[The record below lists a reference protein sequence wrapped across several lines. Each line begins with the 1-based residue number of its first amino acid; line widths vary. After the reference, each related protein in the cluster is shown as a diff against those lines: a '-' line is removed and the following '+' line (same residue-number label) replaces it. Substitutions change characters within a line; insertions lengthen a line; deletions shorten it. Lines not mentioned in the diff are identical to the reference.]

1 MCKFTVSF
9 FFNTIHLRAGMVG
22 SRILISAIRAITRRR
37 CANATTVW
45 SAAVTRIK
53 GVLATVSRSLS
64 VLVALVVATSAARAD
79 EAALF
84 ARRQYQPVVVPS
96 AARQQEQVS
105 DDARDHKASTEASR
119 DEIADD
125 ELPAPRRP
133 APHVLDFG
141 IGDLPAEPPA
151 DEVAD
156 PPADEP
162 AAELAE
168 PPSDLPSNDEIES
181 ALSPSEFATPSTEDI
196 AAGDRIAPVAPG
208 CSVWYV
214 STRNLPLEGDP
225 AAQAAQ
231 MDFECYAAG
240 EGWVPSTLEAFL
252 ATDDPNTRTTFYV
265 HGNWATEDDAHF
277 TGNRMRELLTDGACS
292 SWRFVIFTWPADRC
306 GKSMV
311 RDARMKAA
319 RAEAQSYYLAW
330 LLDQLN
336 PRVPVTL
343 VGYSYGTRLISS
355 GLHLLGGG
363 AVHHRRLEPRV
374 HPGRCGIRA
383 ILIAAAIDA
392 NCFGVD
398 GRYSA
403 ALFSVD
409 CVLATV
415 NARDPYLCFYSLL
428 YGAGGPPAL
437 GYSGLIEAAKLK
449 SRSQLVSQM
458 DVTRSVRRHHV
469 LNSYVEAPQV
479 LAELRHFAQAD
490 VIETT
495 VPSEVGPEA
504 SAANP
509 PLENDNSRPDLD
521 SPRKRRLR
529 SVGAHFAP
537 RSVAT
542 QR

>member
-22 SRILISAIRAITRRR
+22 SRILISAIRAITRRK

-45 SAAVTRIK
+45 SAAVTRIM
-53 GVLATVSRSLS
+53 GVIATVSRSLF
-64 VLVALVVATSAARAD
+64 VLVALAVATSAAFAD
-79 EAALF
+79 EAALV
-84 ARRQYQPVVVPS
+84 ARRQFKPVVEPS
-96 AARQQEQVS
+96 ATVQDESPQDGS
-105 DDARDHKASTEASR
+105 ARDESTQDGRARYRQESP
-119 DEIADD
+119 DESQVD
-125 ELPAPRRP
+125 ELPAPRRS

-141 IGDLPAEPPA
+141 FGDLPADAPAGEP
-151 DEVAD
+151 EE
-156 PPADEP
+156 EP
-162 AAELAE
+162 SSASSVEG
-168 PPSDLPSNDEIES
+168 IEHTI
-181 ALSPSEFATPSTEDI
+181 PQSESGMPTAEDI
-196 AAGDRIAPVAPG
+196 AEGDRIAPVPPG

-214 STRNLPLEGDP
+214 STRSLPLDCDP

-231 MDFECYAAG
+231 MDFECYASG
-240 EGWVPSTLEAFL
+240 EGWVPATLEAFL
-252 ATDDPNTRTTFYV
+252 ATDDPYVRTTFYV
-265 HGNWATEDDAHF
+265 HGNWATEDDAHY
-277 TGNRMRELLTDGACS
+277 TGMQIRELLTDGACAP
-292 SWRFVIFTWPADRC
+292 WRFVIFTWPADRC
-306 GKSMV
+306 GNSMV
-311 RDARMKAA
+311 RDSRMKAA

-330 LLDQLN
+330 LLDQLD
-336 PRVPVTL
+336 PQVPVTL

-363 AVHHRRLEPRV
+363 AVHQHRLEPRV
-374 HPGRCGIRA
+374 HPERCGIRT

-449 SRSQLVSQM
+449 SSSRLVSQM
-458 DVTRSVRRHHV
+458 DVTRTVRRHHS

-490 VIETT
+490 VIETAT
-495 VPSEVGPEA
+495 PIEVDGEGGTA
-504 SAANP
+504 SPAR
-509 PLENDNSRPDLD
+509 EESD
-521 SPRKRRLR
+521 SPQDARSPRSRRLF
-529 SVGAHFAP
+529 SVGHSS
-537 RSVAT
+537 R
-542 QR
+542 R

>member
-9 FFNTIHLRAGMVG
+9 FFNTIHLRAGTVG
-22 SRILISAIRAITRRR
+22 SRILISAIRAITRRA

-45 SAAVTRIK
+45 SAAVTRIM
-53 GVLATVSRSLS
+53 GVIATLSRSVF
-64 VLVALVVATSAARAD
+64 VLVVLVVTTSAVSAD
-79 EAALF
+79 EATLV
-84 ARRQYQPVVVPS
+84 ARRQLRPVVELS
-96 AARQQEQVS
+96 ATTQDES
-105 DDARDHKASTEASR
+105 ARDESTQSDSAHDHQESP
-119 DEIADD
+119 DETTVD
-125 ELPAPRRP
+125 ELPAPSQS
-133 APHVLDFG
+133 APRVLDFG
-141 IGDLPAEPPA
+141 FGDLPADA
-151 DEVAD
+151 
-156 PPADEP
+156 PADEP
-162 AAELAE
+162 EEE
-168 PPSDLPSNDEIES
+168 PSRASPDEGIERTLPQGES
-181 ALSPSEFATPSTEDI
+181 GTPSAEDI
-196 AAGDRIAPVAPG
+196 AEGDRIAPVAPG

-214 STRNLPLEGDP
+214 STRSLPLDGDP

-231 MDFECYAAG
+231 MDFECYVSG
-240 EGWVPSTLEAFL
+240 EGWVPATLEAFL
-252 ATDDPNTRTTFYV
+252 ATDDPQVRTTFYV
-265 HGNWATEDDAHF
+265 HGNWATEDDARY
-277 TGNRMRELLTDGACS
+277 TGMQIRELLTDGACTP
-292 SWRFVIFTWPADRC
+292 WRFVIFTWPADRC
-306 GKSMV
+306 GKSTV

-330 LLDQLN
+330 LLDRLD
-336 PRVPVTL
+336 PKVPVTL

-363 AVHHRRLEPRV
+363 AVHWRRLEPRV
-374 HPGRCGIRA
+374 HPERRGIRA

-449 SRSQLVSQM
+449 SSSRLVSQM
-458 DVTRSVRRHHV
+458 DVTRTVRRHHS

-490 VIETT
+490 AIETAAP
-495 VPSEVGPEA
+495 VEADRGREVGTA
-504 SAANP
+504 SP
-509 PLENDNSRPDLD
+509 SREDGD
-521 SPRKRRLR
+521 SPSDGSSPRTRRLLN
-529 SVGAHFAP
+529 VGHSS
-537 RSVAT
+537 R
-542 QR
+542 R

>member
-1 MCKFTVSF
+1 M
-9 FFNTIHLRAGMVG
+9 
-22 SRILISAIRAITRRR
+22 
-37 CANATTVW
+37 
-45 SAAVTRIK
+45 
-53 GVLATVSRSLS
+53 GVIATVSRSRFM
-64 VLVALVVATSAARAD
+64 LVALVVATSAARAD
-79 EAALF
+79 DAALI

-96 AARQQEQVS
+96 AAVHNRSQQ
-105 DDARDHKASTEASR
+105 DDSAHDESSHEASIPNAAAQEDNAPLAQSLTDDVR
-119 DEIADD
+119 DLEPAPAASPSDTADED
-125 ELPAPRRP
+125 LPAPRRST
-133 APHVLDFG
+133 PHVLDFG
-141 IGDLPAEPPA
+141 FGDLP
-151 DEVAD
+151 AD

-162 AAELAE
+162 AEESEAQ
-168 PPSDLPSNDEIES
+168 PSDTPSIDEFES
-181 ALSPSEFATPSTEDI
+181 APLPADPEAPTAEDI
-196 AAGDRIAPVAPG
+196 AEGDRIAPVAPG

-214 STRNLPLEGDP
+214 SSRNLPLEGDP
-225 AAQAAQ
+225 SAQAAQ

-252 ATDDPNTRTTFYV
+252 ATDDPHTRTTFYV
-265 HGNWATEDDAHF
+265 HGNWATEEDAHF
-277 TGNRMRELLTDGACS
+277 TGNRMRELLTDGACG

-311 RDARMKAA
+311 RDARLKAG

-330 LLDQLN
+330 LLDQLD
-336 PRVPVTL
+336 PQVPVTL

-363 AVHHRRLEPRV
+363 AVHHRRLEPRL
-374 HPGRCGIRA
+374 HPERCGIRA

-403 ALFSVD
+403 ALYSVD

-437 GYSGLIEAAKLK
+437 GYSGVIEGAKLK
-449 SRSQLVSQM
+449 FGGQRVSQM

-469 LNSYVEAPQV
+469 LNRYVEAPQV

-490 VIETT
+490 AIDMAT
-495 VPSEVGPEA
+495 PIDADKEVSADQES
-504 SAANP
+504 SAAKPARQSNAAERVVKP
-509 PLENDNSRPDLD
+509 SRT
-521 SPRKRRLR
+521 RRLL
-529 SVGAHFAP
+529 SVGHSAG
-537 RSVAT
+537 R
-542 QR
+542 

>member
-1 MCKFTVSF
+1 M
-9 FFNTIHLRAGMVG
+9 
-22 SRILISAIRAITRRR
+22 
-37 CANATTVW
+37 
-45 SAAVTRIK
+45 
-53 GVLATVSRSLS
+53 
-64 VLVALVVATSAARAD
+64 LVALVVATSAARAD
-79 EAALF
+79 DAALI

-96 AARQQEQVS
+96 AAVHNRSQQ
-105 DDARDHKASTEASR
+105 DDSAHDESSHEASIPNAAAQEDNAPLAQSLTDDVR
-119 DEIADD
+119 DREAPPAASPSDTADED
-125 ELPAPRRP
+125 LPAPRRST
-133 APHVLDFG
+133 PHVLDFG
-141 IGDLPAEPPA
+141 FGDLPA
-151 DEVAD
+151 D
-156 PPADEP
+156 PPTDEP
-162 AAELAE
+162 AEDEPAEE
-168 PPSDLPSNDEIES
+168 SEEQPSDTPSIDEFES
-181 ALSPSEFATPSTEDI
+181 APLPADPEAPTAEDI
-196 AAGDRIAPVAPG
+196 AEGDRIAPVAPG

-214 STRNLPLEGDP
+214 SSRNLPLEGDP
-225 AAQAAQ
+225 SAQAAQ

-252 ATDDPNTRTTFYV
+252 ATDDPHTRTTFYV
-265 HGNWATEDDAHF
+265 HGNWATEEDAHF
-277 TGNRMRELLTDGACS
+277 TGNRMRELLTDGACC

-311 RDARMKAA
+311 RDARLKAG

-330 LLDQLN
+330 LLDQLD

-374 HPGRCGIRA
+374 HPERCGIRA

-437 GYSGLIEAAKLK
+437 GYSGVIEGAKLK
-449 SRSQLVSQM
+449 FGGRRVSQM

-469 LNSYVEAPQV
+469 LNRYVEAPQV

-490 VIETT
+490 AIDMAT
-495 VPSEVGPEA
+495 PIDADKEVSADQES
-504 SAANP
+504 SAAKPARQSNAAERVVKP
-509 PLENDNSRPDLD
+509 SRT
-521 SPRKRRLR
+521 RRLL
-529 SVGAHFAP
+529 SVGHSAG
-537 RSVAT
+537 R
-542 QR
+542 

>member
-37 CANATTVW
+37 CAIATTVW

-53 GVLATVSRSLS
+53 GVLATVSRSLF

-79 EAALF
+79 EVALV
-84 ARRQYQPVVVPS
+84 ARRQFKPVVES
-96 AARQQEQVS
+96 SDAAQDEHATEDS
-105 DDARDHKASTEASR
+105 ARDLQAPRAEH
-119 DEIADD
+119 DD
-125 ELPAPRRP
+125 VLPSPRRP

-156 PPADEP
+156 PPAEEP

-240 EGWVPSTLEAFL
+240 EGWVPSTLAAFL

-277 TGNRMRELLTDGACS
+277 TGNRMRELLTDGACG

-330 LLDQLN
+330 LLDQLD

-374 HPGRCGIRA
+374 HPERCGIRA

-437 GYSGLIEAAKLK
+437 GYSGVLEAAKLK

-490 VIETT
+490 VIRPAE
-495 VPSEVGPEA
+495 PSEVGPEV
-504 SAANP
+504 SFANP
-509 PLENDNSRPDLD
+509 AREIDSSVHDAKRSR
-521 SPRKRRLR
+521 SRRLL
-529 SVGAHFAP
+529 SVGHSS
-537 RSVAT
+537 R
-542 QR
+542 R